1 MYSSRRHHVMSGVL
15 SSIMAY
21 CLPFAVWICRNN
33 RCDDV
38 DGNQCTSRINISRNM
53 HLVDEQH
60 PTPNNTEEIITKR
73 HFSYVQEL
81 PHPSKLRKVKAT
93 AKVSKKRQRDLAV
106 EQHVQQLRHK
116 QLVFPS
122 SSPVHSSATVE
133 KAADLEV
140 STSDQRLAVRLP
152 SHFDL
157 PAAETAA
164 TSLEMTPAGDSQET
178 LPDAGGRTCSKSDE
192 EDDEWL
198 KERWKAL
205 PYVGKQHEE

>member
-1 MYSSRRHHVMSGVL
+1 
-15 SSIMAY
+15 
-21 CLPFAVWICRNN
+21 
-33 RCDDV
+33 
-38 DGNQCTSRINISRNM
+38 M

-81 PHPSKLRKVKAT
+81 PHPSKL
-93 AKVSKKRQRDLAV
+93 
-106 EQHVQQLRHK
+106 
-116 QLVFPS
+116 
-122 SSPVHSSATVE
+122 SPVHSSATVE